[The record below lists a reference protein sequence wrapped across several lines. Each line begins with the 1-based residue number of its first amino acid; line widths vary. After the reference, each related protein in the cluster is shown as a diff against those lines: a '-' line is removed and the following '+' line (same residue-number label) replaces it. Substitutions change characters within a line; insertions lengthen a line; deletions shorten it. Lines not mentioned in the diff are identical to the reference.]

1 MDTMTVEQAAEA
13 IGATPETEVPE
24 TEAPEFADENGRPI
38 EGEPGD
44 DELEPNEP
52 DDDEDEPEED
62 KPEPVPAP
70 KSWSKEDQKAWEG
83 LTPEAQAIITR
94 RESERD
100 NYVRET
106 GRKASEVRHTVENQA
121 REVLAQQAE
130 QHAQMLDAYAQM
142 IMPAEP
148 DVRLLYSGDPNDTI
162 IYQRQ
167 EAAHRA
173 GVSQQQ
179 QLHQAIAQS
188 QQQANAAREAARTA
202 ETQVDAQRLA
212 EQLPEWFENPNL
224 QQQLQSIGAEL
235 GYPNELMAQAS
246 STDIL
251 ALHKASVW
259 KAKAEKYDQL
269 NKGKMAAVRAAKV
282 LPKMGQPGTVQSR
295 GQQTRAGS
303 AKFDDAIAQF
313 QRDRSPEAA
322 AALLGSRNRR

>member
-13 IGATPETEVPE
+13 IGSTPETEVPE
-24 TEAPEFADENGRPI
+24 TEVPEFADENGTPI
-38 EGEPGD
+38 EG
-44 DELEPNEP
+44 DEEEIEPNEP
-52 DDDEDEPEED
+52 DDDEDEEEPED

-70 KSWSKEDQKAWEG
+70 KSWSKEDVKVFEA

-100 NYVRET
+100 AYVRDA
-106 GRKASEVRHTVENQA
+106 GRKASEARHTVTNEA

-130 QHAQMLDAYAQM
+130 QHAQMLQAYGQL
-142 IMPAEP
+142 IIPAEP

-246 STDIL
+246 SVDIL
-251 ALHKASVW
+251 ALHKAAEW

-269 NKGKMAAVRAAKV
+269 NKGKMEAVRAAKG

-295 GQQTRAGS
+295 GQQTRSGS
-303 AKFDDAIAQF
+303 SKTADLIAQF

-322 AALLGSRNRR
+322 AALLSSRNRK